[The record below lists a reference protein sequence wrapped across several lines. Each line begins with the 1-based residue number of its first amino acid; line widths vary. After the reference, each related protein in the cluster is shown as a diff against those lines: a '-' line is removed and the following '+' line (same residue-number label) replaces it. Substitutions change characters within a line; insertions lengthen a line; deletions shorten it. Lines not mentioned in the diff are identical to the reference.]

1 MIERYSR
8 PEMSK
13 VWSEKNKFDKWL
25 QVEIAACEAW
35 SEIGAV
41 PKDALQEIRKASYDF
56 DRMNEILVETHHDV
70 TAFLK
75 AVAET
80 IGGESRFIHYGL
92 TSSDIIDTGLSLQLI
107 EASDILIKDVDGL
120 TKIIEAQAKKHKNT
134 IMVGRTH
141 GIHAEPTTFGL
152 KLALW
157 VAEMRRNMERLKQA
171 KEVISVG
178 KISGAVGT
186 YATVPPKVEEL
197 VCNNLGIKAE
207 PVSNQVV
214 QRDRHAQFVTTLALI
229 GSSLEKFA
237 QEIRLL
243 QKTETLEVEE
253 PFEKGQ
259 TGSSAMPH
267 KRNPELCERICGL
280 ARLVRG
286 NALTSM
292 QNLALWHERDISHS
306 STERVI
312 LPDSCLVLDYV
323 LSIFIYVMKDL
334 RVYPENMQRSL
345 NITNGL
351 VFSQRVLTALIE
363 KGLGRQEAYKMV
375 QRNAM
380 VCWRENT
387 SFLELLTAD
396 QDVANVLS
404 KDELVELFDY
414 NYYARHVDEIFNR
427 LGL

>member
-1 MIERYSR
+1 MIEKYSR
-8 PEMSK
+8 PEMNT
-13 VWSEKNKFDKWL
+13 VWSEKSKYDKWL
-25 QVEIAACEAW
+25 KVEIAACEAW
-35 SEIGAV
+35 SDLGAV
-41 PKDALQEIRKASYDF
+41 PKEALAEIKKAKYDIQ
-56 DRMNEILVETHHDV
+56 RMNEIIVETHHDV

-80 IGGESRFIHYGL
+80 IGEESRYIHYGL
-92 TSSDIIDTGLSLQLI
+92 TSSDIVDTGLSLQLV
-107 EASDILIKDVDGL
+107 EASDILIKGVDGL
-120 TKIIEAQAKKHKNT
+120 IKVIEEQAKKHKKT
-134 IMVGRTH
+134 VMVGRTH
-141 GIHAEPTTFGL
+141 GVHAEPTTFGL
-152 KLALW
+152 KMALW
-157 VAEMRRNMERLKQA
+157 VAEMRRNAVRLAQA
-171 KEVISVG
+171 KETIAVG

-186 YATVPPKVEEL
+186 YATVPPRVEEL
-197 VCNNLGIKAE
+197 VCENLGISAE

-237 QEIRLL
+237 QEIRAL

-253 PFEKGQ
+253 PFEEGQ

-286 NALTSM
+286 NALTAM
-292 QNLALWHERDISHS
+292 QNIALWHERDISHS

-312 LPDSCLVLDYV
+312 LPDSCLVLDYI
-323 LSIFIYVMKDL
+323 LSVFTYVMKDL
-334 RVYPENMQRSL
+334 RVYPENMRRNL
-345 NITNGL
+345 DVTNGL

-363 KGLGRQEAYKMV
+363 KGLGRQEAYRMV

-380 VCWRENT
+380 VCWKEKAG
-387 SFLELLTAD
+387 FLRLLGND
-396 QDVANVLS
+396 RDVTNVLS
-404 KDELVELFDY
+404 EDELAPLFDY
-414 NYYARHVDEIFNR
+414 SYYTRHVDEIFAR

>member
-1 MIERYSR
+1 MIEKYSR
-8 PEMSK
+8 PEMNA
-13 VWSEKNKFDKWL
+13 VWSEKSKYDKWL
-25 QVEIAACEAW
+25 KVEIAACEAW
-35 SEIGAV
+35 SDLGAV
-41 PKDALQEIRKASYDF
+41 PKEALAEIKKAKYDIQ
-56 DRMNEILVETHHDV
+56 RMNEIIVETHHDV

-80 IGGESRFIHYGL
+80 IGEESRYIHYGL
-92 TSSDIIDTGLSLQLI
+92 TSSDIVDTGLSLQLV
-107 EASDILIKDVDGL
+107 EASDILIKGVDGL
-120 TKIIEAQAKKHKNT
+120 IKVIEEQAKKYKKT
-134 IMVGRTH
+134 VMVGRTH
-141 GIHAEPTTFGL
+141 GVHAEPTTFGL
-152 KLALW
+152 KMALW
-157 VAEMRRNMERLKQA
+157 VAEMRRNAVRLAQA
-171 KEVISVG
+171 KETIAVG

-197 VCNNLGIKAE
+197 VCENLGISAE

-237 QEIRLL
+237 QEIRAL
-243 QKTETLEVEE
+243 QKTETLEAEE
-253 PFEKGQ
+253 PFEEGQ

-286 NALTSM
+286 NALTAM
-292 QNLALWHERDISHS
+292 QNIALWHERDISHS

-312 LPDSCLVLDYV
+312 LPDSCLVIDYI
-323 LSIFIYVMKDL
+323 LSVFTYVMKDL
-334 RVYPENMQRSL
+334 RVYPENMRRNL
-345 NITNGL
+345 DVTNGL

-363 KGLGRQEAYKMV
+363 KGLGRQEAYRMV

-380 VCWRENT
+380 VCWKEKAG
-387 SFLELLTAD
+387 FLRLLGND
-396 QDVANVLS
+396 RDVTNVLS
-404 KDELVELFDY
+404 KDELAPLFDY
-414 NYYARHVDEIFNR
+414 SYYTRHVDEIFAR